1 MSFVR
6 VVPIFV
12 LFVTCLSGCQ
22 SKTLRGW
29 DYGINPDA
37 PPIYINRD
45 SGFWDPEGEGVRDA
59 FGEVPQDLPAACEG
73 DGCPDTIC
81 SPGVRTCDL
90 NTAVICLQDGR
101 SFHEVPCNELICI
114 EGQCLACLPGEKECS
129 AENQARRC
137 QADGLGWDETTDCG
151 DKKCVSGECVF
162 CIPGMRTCVGSEVH
176 QCNAGSTD
184 YEPVEDCDTENTGRM
199 CHLGMC
205 IDLCA
210 YNDKFATNLGC
221 EYWAIDMDQSE
232 ENDGQN
238 SPFAI
243 VVSNTNEFFTAT
255 VKVEKWDG
263 EETTIKAP
271 PKTATVISLEP
282 YNIVGVRQ
290 EKLARRVTSN
300 LPIVAYQ
307 FNPLENVG
315 VFSNDASLLLPT
327 NALGTKYIVMSW
339 PHRPGLGTLA
349 SNFAV
354 VGTSLTPTTV
364 TIRVSAKT
372 AAGGTVPALNAGDTW
387 TTTLAQYEV
396 LNIETLDSFTD
407 LTGSSVEAIDGRV
420 ALFGGHVCANAPMST
435 CKMGMCSYDV
445 MGCSSDSDCPV
456 FGACDHLE
464 EQIQPHAAWG
474 KDYVI
479 GRTFPRGKAPDLVR
493 VLAGE
498 SGTIVTVMPP
508 VATVPILQ
516 KGEYFDFEIQD
527 TVRVVG
533 TNPILI
539 GHFLEGQDAPGS
551 AHESCQEAL
560 FRKTCGGGPFGS
572 DCSSDEDCSPG
583 DANIGD
589 PSFIIGVPIEQFRT
603 EYVFLV
609 PTKYALNYVNVIGPP
624 DAVVTLDGGPL
635 PSPLTATP
643 VGGWS
648 LARFELP
655 AGSHSLS
662 SDKKVGIVVYG
673 WDQYVSYGYP
683 GGMNVESLSVVP

>member
-456 FGACDHLE
+456 IGACDHLE
-464 EQIQPHAAWG
+464 EQIQPHAA
-474 KDYVI
+474 
-479 GRTFPRGKAPDLVR
+479 
-493 VLAGE
+493 
-498 SGTIVTVMPP
+498 
-508 VATVPILQ
+508 
-516 KGEYFDFEIQD
+516 
-527 TVRVVG
+527 
-533 TNPILI
+533 
-539 GHFLEGQDAPGS
+539 
-551 AHESCQEAL
+551 
-560 FRKTCGGGPFGS
+560 
-572 DCSSDEDCSPG
+572 
-583 DANIGD
+583 
-589 PSFIIGVPIEQFRT
+589 
-603 EYVFLV
+603 
-609 PTKYALNYVNVIGPP
+609 
-624 DAVVTLDGGPL
+624 
-635 PSPLTATP
+635 
-643 VGGWS
+643 
-648 LARFELP
+648 
-655 AGSHSLS
+655 
-662 SDKKVGIVVYG
+662 
-673 WDQYVSYGYP
+673 
-683 GGMNVESLSVVP
+683 